1 MVSGSTPTTSN
12 ASRGAR
18 CVLTRHQLHR
28 HFVTSSLSSLV
39 LPSILSPALADLA
52 RELAPL
58 PRPVG
63 LLVMLSGRGRTLS
76 NLIDACRDGVLRR
89 AADIRLVI
97 ASSDSPGAQLARD
110 ASIPTRIIPGTIPA
124 ADLAALA
131 LDHACSLVILAGY
144 LRKVEI
150 HPSLARRILNIHPA
164 LLTHDHDPAP
174 LLSRGMRESDLT
186 ANFGGPGLFGN
197 RVHRAVI
204 ASGEPISGCTVHLC
218 DAAFDTGPILLRR
231 TCPVEPN
238 DTAESLAARVFVEE
252 RIAYPEA
259 IARALGVWNPNAP
272 GASNP

>member
-1 MVSGSTPTTSN
+1 
-12 ASRGAR
+12 
-18 CVLTRHQLHR
+18 
-28 HFVTSSLSSLV
+28 
-39 LPSILSPALADLA
+39 
-52 RELAPL
+52 
-58 PRPVG
+58 
-63 LLVMLSGRGRTLS
+63 MLSGRGRTLA
-76 NLIDACRDGVLRR
+76 NLLDACHDGVLRR
-89 AADIRLVI
+89 AAHIRLVI

-110 ASIPTRIIPGTIPA
+110 ASWGVPTRIIPGTIPA

-131 LDHACSLVILAGY
+131 HQHACSLVILAGY

-164 LLTHDHDPAP
+164 ILTHDHDPAP
-174 LLSRGMRESDLT
+174 LLSRGMRESDLA
-186 ANFGGPGLFGN
+186 ANFGGPGLFGE

-204 ASGEPISGCTVHLC
+204 ASGAPISGCTVHLC

-231 TCPVEPN
+231 TCPVEPT
-238 DTAESLAARVFVEE
+238 DTPESLAARVFAEE